1 MNKPAYKRGF
11 RKSYRFESCPDYKVI
26 IMEKYELDL
35 TAGDIGEIIEII
47 RVQHLRLHAEPFA
60 NKIGMKE
67 KVLLSIEEGRGPHGL
82 LALKKMNETFHNVKV
97 KIFVEVY

>member
-1 MNKPAYKRGF
+1 
-11 RKSYRFESCPDYKVI
+11 
-26 IMEKYELDL
+26 MEKYELDL

-82 LALKKMNETFHNVKV
+82 LALKKMNETFLLSPE
-97 KIFVEVY
+97 FVEFAKNKFEHSTELRTFIQTHPMRIIED